1 MNKYRVRLKA
11 QINFIK
17 DIEVKAYEE
26 PFEKVMHG
34 FDFLEL
40 LARNLKYN
48 TINSLIIKDNSI
60 KLDYFDAITGESEE
74 ILYKIQRLNNFW
86 GDFYGKNEWIWYKIR
101 PN

>member
-1 MNKYRVRLKA
+1 MNIDIYSDYR
-11 QINFIK
+11 
-17 DIEVKAYEE
+17 IEITGTYYEE